1 MFMPRFSSFS
11 TALLAAIAICIA
23 PACQADDTDDFH
35 VMKNEAVGA
44 LKIDMPA
51 LQVKAQIAEMPT
63 MGPKRLWGADGMMHQ
78 MWKYPKL
85 GLEID
90 MTSENKNAA
99 QTISAITVK
108 APSILQTRH
117 GIHVGSRESEVMK
130 AYKGEISKE
139 ESKPG
144 QTIVAGSLYGGVV
157 ITIEKGVVST
167 IFLGAAA
174 E

>member
-11 TALLAAIAICIA
+11 TLLLAVIAICIA
-23 PACQADDTDDFH
+23 PVCQADETDDFH
-35 VMKNEAVGA
+35 VMKNEAFGA

-51 LQVKAQIAEMPT
+51 LQVKVQVAEMPA

-78 MWKYPKL
+78 TWKYPNL

-90 MTSENKNAA
+90 MTSEDKKAA
-99 QTISAITVK
+99 QTVSAITVK
-108 APSILQTRH
+108 APSILQTRR
-117 GIHVGSRESEVMK
+117 GIHVGSRESEVAK
-130 AYKGEISKE
+130 AYKGDISKE

-157 ITIEKGVVST
+157 FTIEKGVVST
-167 IFLGAAA
+167 MFLGAAA